1 MTLQK
6 LAVKPLHHL
15 QLHPITGSQW
25 EGGLCCSR
33 GLETSHHS
41 CIEDPELIHFL
52 VALAVFHQD
61 DLMKR
66 MN

>member
-1 MTLQK
+1 MHDSAK
-6 LAVKPLHHL
+6 IGGEASPPL
-15 QLHPITGSQW
+15 TVTSDYW

-61 DLMKR
+61 DLMKK